1 MLLIGLLNI
10 LVSELLIK
18 SEKYMDIPNHLSHK
32 PIVKLEDYSK
42 LDGKYPE
49 STDAQGLS
57 IGLAQWSNSKDMDLS
72 AKVWRYTGEKWSRQS
87 EELPIHR
94 VLDLASLLCASICY
108 AENETLPIYDDF
120 HITLVK
126 NPQLIGVLKDGLNKA
141 ENKEAVD
148 KSLKRLSKYLKAI
161 GY

>member
-1 MLLIGLLNI
+1 MLVTNLLND
-10 LVSELLIK
+10 LVNELLIK
-18 SEKYMDIPNHLSHK
+18 SKKYMDIPNHLSHK

-42 LDGKYPE
+42 LDGKYSE

-87 EELPIHR
+87 EELPLHR
-94 VLDLASLLCASICY
+94 VLDLASLLCASISY
-108 AENETLPIYDDF
+108 AKNETLPIYDDF
-120 HITLVK
+120 HITLSK
-126 NPQLIGVLKDGLNKA
+126 NPALIEVLKQGMANDDEYL
-141 ENKEAVD
+141 E
-148 KSLKRLSKYLKAI
+148 KSLKRLSKYLKSL

>member
-1 MLLIGLLNI
+1 
-10 LVSELLIK
+10 
-18 SEKYMDIPNHLSHK
+18 MDIPNHLSHK

-42 LDGKYPE
+42 LDGKYPQ

-94 VLDLASLLCASICY
+94 VFDLASLLCASMSY
-108 AENETLPIYDDF
+108 AKNDTLPICDDF
-120 HITLVK
+120 KIDLTK
-126 NPQLIGVLKDGLNKA
+126 NSDLIDVLKGGMLKDQKHLD
-141 ENKEAVD
+141 E
-148 KSLKRLSKYLKAI
+148 SLKRLSKYLKTL